1 VKRLELVLSATL
13 IGAIASPTPAVAGG
27 LGTVE
32 GSVIDETGKVLAAG
46 VRIDITCG
54 KVKKSAK
61 LDAGG
66 QFRITGLP
74 EGTCTLTGNGKG
86 FGTYL
91 VEVTVAADSIVTL
104 LVTMAPPP
112 PPVEPR
118 DVWAEGMM
126 PEAAVAPMPAAAPA
140 MDPAPE
146 PAPRDLEKPEPRKR
160 AAGAKPKPQAQ
171 ARPVVGAGGMP
182 AQDLKMN
189 RKNLDQLELPKGNH
203 RIVMKDEEW
212 GGKEDGDDDGRGI
225 GLEQQAVAGWAP
237 VRVFPVPQ
245 YPKSYDGPRTDFR
258 ETIYWNPSVETNA
271 QGKAEVTFV
280 TSDAVTA
287 FRATAEGFGAAGT
300 AGAGQ
305 LAIKSKLPLTLDA
318 KLPVEVT
325 AGDTIR
331 LPVSMTNE
339 TETAVEAQLAA
350 TFGSA
355 FKLATNPA
363 GKIKLAAGEK
373 KTVFFPLEVVA
384 TEGDAEVAL
393 ALTTRGLKDELTRK
407 IRVVPKGF
415 PFEVAASGTVGAG
428 KTASEE
434 FEITGAIPGSIRATV
449 MMYPSP
455 LAQMTEGMAAMI
467 REPGGCFEQTSSTNY
482 PNIMILGY
490 LDTSDAAD
498 PALVEKTQGVLD
510 RGYKLL
516 TGYETKQNGYEWFG
530 QTPGHE
536 ALTAYGLM
544 EFADMSRVYD
554 VDRKMVERTADWLM
568 SRRDKKGGFLRSA
581 QALDS
586 FGRAGE
592 DTTNAYIMWALA
604 EAKRT
609 KGLDAELAEQRTLG
623 GATKDPY
630 LLALATNTALVAA
643 PTAAPTSAMVKRL
656 VAMQGKD
663 GGFAGA
669 KESITMSGG
678 DSLDIETTALAVL
691 AMIKASKNGEHDA
704 AIRASVDWLNAHRGG
719 YGEWSNTQATVLGLK
734 ALTAYTE
741 HARQMQASGTATLV
755 INGKPAGTIKFEKGR
770 REALVWNDLRQLQ
783 PGKNTIELALDGQ
796 ASLPYSIAIE
806 YRSALPQT
814 SPDAKIGVATELLAD
829 TGKMG
834 DGITLRAKVEN
845 KTAEGVPMTLARIG
859 IPGGMVFQTWQLK
872 ELRDKGLIDFYETRP
887 REVILYWRA
896 LPPSAKKEVD
906 LNLLASTPGAYEA
919 PASSAYLYYT
929 DEDKTWTPPVKVTIS
944 E

>member
-1 VKRLELVLSATL
+1 
-13 IGAIASPTPAVAGG
+13 
-27 LGTVE
+27 
-32 GSVIDETGKVLAAG
+32 
-46 VRIDITCG
+46 
-54 KVKKSAK
+54 
-61 LDAGG
+61 
-66 QFRITGLP
+66 
-74 EGTCTLTGNGKG
+74 
-86 FGTYL
+86 
-91 VEVTVAADSIVTL
+91 
-104 LVTMAPPP
+104 
-112 PPVEPR
+112 
-118 DVWAEGMM
+118 
-126 PEAAVAPMPAAAPA
+126 
-140 MDPAPE
+140 
-146 PAPRDLEKPEPRKR
+146 
-160 AAGAKPKPQAQ
+160 
-171 ARPVVGAGGMP
+171 
-182 AQDLKMN
+182 
-189 RKNLDQLELPKGNH
+189 
-203 RIVMKDEEW
+203 
-212 GGKEDGDDDGRGI
+212 
-225 GLEQQAVAGWAP
+225 
-237 VRVFPVPQ
+237 
-245 YPKSYDGPRTDFR
+245 
-258 ETIYWNPSVETNA
+258 
-271 QGKAEVTFV
+271 
-280 TSDAVTA
+280 
-287 FRATAEGFGAAGT
+287 
-300 AGAGQ
+300 
-305 LAIKSKLPLTLDA
+305 
-318 KLPVEVT
+318 
-325 AGDTIR
+325 
-331 LPVSMTNE
+331 
-339 TETAVEAQLAA
+339 
-350 TFGSA
+350 
-355 FKLATNPA
+355 
-363 GKIKLAAGEK
+363 
-373 KTVFFPLEVVA
+373 
-384 TEGDAEVAL
+384 
-393 ALTTRGLKDELTRK
+393 
-407 IRVVPKGF
+407 
-415 PFEVAASGTVGAG
+415 
-428 KTASEE
+428 
-434 FEITGAIPGSIRATV
+434 
-449 MMYPSP
+449 
-455 LAQMTEGMAAMI
+455 
-467 REPGGCFEQTSSTNY
+467 
-482 PNIMILGY
+482 
-490 LDTSDAAD
+490 
-498 PALVEKTQGVLD
+498 
-510 RGYKLL
+510 
-516 TGYETKQNGYEWFG
+516 
-530 QTPGHE
+530 
-536 ALTAYGLM
+536 
-544 EFADMSRVYD
+544 
-554 VDRKMVERTADWLM
+554 M

>member
-1 VKRLELVLSATL
+1 MKRFELVLTATL
-13 IGAIASPTPAVAGG
+13 IGAIASPTPALAGG

-32 GSVIDETGKVLAAG
+32 GTVVDQTGKVLAAG
-46 VRIDITCG
+46 VRVDITCG

-66 QFRITGLP
+66 QFRISGLP

-91 VEVTVAADSIVTL
+91 VEVTVSADSIVTL

-112 PPVEPR
+112 APEPEAVATE
-118 DVWAEGMM
+118 DVWGEMRGM
-126 PEAAVAPMPAAAPA
+126 PVAAAPPMPA
-140 MDPAPE
+140 MDPAPAPPAE
-146 PAPRDLEKPEPRKR
+146 MDKRRPAPPKRGR
-160 AAGAKPKPQAQ
+160 AAGAKPQEKPA
-171 ARPVVGAGGMP
+171 VGAGGMP
-182 AQDLKMN
+182 APNMKLA
-189 RKNLDQLELPKGNH
+189 RKNLDQKLDRVELRQGNR

-212 GGKEDGDDDGRGI
+212 DGDAAGDDDGV
-225 GLEQQAVAGWAP
+225 EQQMVAGWAP

-287 FRATAEGFGAAGT
+287 FRATAEGFGTAGT

-355 FKLATNPA
+355 FKLAANPA

-384 TEGDAEVAL
+384 TEGDAEVTL
-393 ALTTRGLKDELTRK
+393 ALTTRGLKDELQRT

-415 PFEVAASGTVGAG
+415 PFELAASGTVASG
-428 KTASEE
+428 KPASEE
-434 FEITGAIPGSIRATV
+434 IEITGAIPGSIRATV
-449 MMYPSP
+449 TMYPSP
-455 LAQMTEGMAAMI
+455 LAAMTQGMAGMI

-490 LDTSDAAD
+490 LDSSDAAD

-544 EFADMSRVYD
+544 EFADMGRVYD
-554 VDRKMVERTADWLM
+554 VDRKMVQRTADWLM
-568 SRRDKKGGFLRSA
+568 SRRDKKGGFLRSQ

-586 FGRAGE
+586 FGRASE

-604 EAKRT
+604 EAGRT
-609 KGLDAELAEQRTLG
+609 KGLDAELAVQKTLG

-630 LLALATNTALVAA
+630 LLALAANTALVAA

-663 GGFAGA
+663 GGFPGA

-678 DSLDIETTALAVL
+678 ESLEVEATSLAVL

-741 HARQMQASGTATLV
+741 HARQMQASGTATLL
-755 INGKPAGTIKFEKGR
+755 INGKAAGTIKFEKGR
-770 REALVWNDLRQLQ
+770 RDALVWNDLRQLV
-783 PGKNTIELALDGQ
+783 PGKNTIELELDGQ
-796 ASLPYSIAIE
+796 AALPYSIAIE

-814 SPDAKIGVATELLAD
+814 SPDAKITVATELLKN

-929 DEDKTWTPPVKVTIS
+929 DEDKTWTEPVRVTIS